1 MNDLT
6 QAAWLLLTNPNVSF
20 LLLVLGLWCVVFS
33 VSVPG
38 TGLPEVT
45 AVVSLALAAIGLLQ
59 LPINWVGLG
68 LIGLALVLFV
78 LEFQVNSH
86 GALTVGGAIAL
97 AVGALA
103 VYRGDERS
111 SAQLSWITVI
121 GAPLVTALFFGWLI
135 RQGLAAQRAPA
146 LHAERLHRLIGQ
158 VGVARTEVEREGS
171 VYVGGELWSATAD
184 QCIPPETD
192 VVVLERRGL
201 VLKVAPAANGHPSP
215 AAQPAGEKPAAP

>member
-6 QAAWLLLTNPNVSF
+6 QAVWLLLTNPNVSF

-33 VSVPG
+33 VSLPG

-111 SAQLSWITVI
+111 SAQLSWITVV
-121 GAPLVTALFFGWLI
+121 GAPLATTLFFGWLI
-135 RQGLAAQRAPA
+135 RKGLAAQRAPA
-146 LHAERLHRLIGQ
+146 LQDLRRLIGQ
-158 VGVARTEVEREGS
+158 VGVSRTVVEREGS

-184 QCIPPETD
+184 QPIPPETD

-201 VLKVAPAANGHPSP
+201 VLKVAPAANGHPPP
-215 AAQPAGEKPAAP
+215 APQPSGETQAAP